1 MTYLLDTDH
10 ITMLQRETGREYATL
25 QARLAQHPPEDLA
38 FPIISLHEQVMGCHT
53 YINQART
60 AAALVRGY
68 AMLATVLRTFTRA
81 TVLPFDAAAAAVSAT
96 LVAQRV
102 RLRRMDL
109 RIAAIA
115 LARDLVVVTRNIRDF
130 GRVPGLQI
138 EDWTV

>member
-10 ITMLQRETGREYATL
+10 ITLLQRATGPAYARL
-25 QARLAQHPPEDLA
+25 QARLAQYPLAELA
-38 FPIISLHEQVMGCHT
+38 FAIISLHAQVVGCHA

-60 AAALVRGY
+60 TEELVRGY
-68 AMLATVLRTFTRA
+68 AMLATVLRAFTRA
-81 TVLPFDAAAAAVSAT
+81 TVLPFDTAAGTVYDT
-96 LVAQRV
+96 LVARRV

-115 LARDLVVVTRNIRDF
+115 LARGLVVVTRNARDF
-130 GRVPGLQI
+130 GRVPGLEI

>member
-10 ITMLQRETGREYATL
+10 ITLLQRATGPAYARL
-25 QARLAQHPPEDLA
+25 QARIAQYPLAELA
-38 FPIISLHEQVMGCHT
+38 FPIISLHEQVMGCHA

-60 AAALVRGY
+60 TDDLVRGY
-68 AMLATVLRTFTRA
+68 AMLGTVLRTFSRA
-81 TVLPFDAAAAAVSAT
+81 TVLLFDAAAATVYDT

-115 LARDLVVVTRNIRDF
+115 LARGLVVVTRNARDF
-130 GRVPGLQI
+130 GRVPGLES

>member
-1 MTYLLDTDH
+1 VTYLLDTDH
-10 ITMLQRETGREYATL
+10 ITILQRETGREYDAL
-25 QARLAQHPPEDLA
+25 RVRLAQYPPTALA

-53 YINQART
+53 YITQART
-60 AAALVRGY
+60 AADLVRGY
-68 AMLATVLRTFTRA
+68 TMLATVLRTFTRA

-96 LVAQRV
+96 LVVQRV

-115 LARDLVVVTRNIRDF
+115 LARDLVVVTRNTRDF

-138 EDWTV
+138 EDWTL

>member
-10 ITMLQRETGREYATL
+10 ITLLQRATGREYARL
-25 QARLAQHPPEDLA
+25 QARIAQHPLAELA
-38 FPIISLHEQVMGCHT
+38 FAIISLHEQVVGCHA

-60 AAALVRGY
+60 ADDLVRGY
-68 AMLATVLRTFTRA
+68 AMLTTVLRTFTRA
-81 TVLPFDAAAAAVSAT
+81 TVLPFDAAAAAVYDA
-96 LVAQRV
+96 LVAQRM

-115 LARDLVVVTRNIRDF
+115 LVHGLVVVTRNTRDF
-130 GRVPGLQI
+130 GRVSGLEM